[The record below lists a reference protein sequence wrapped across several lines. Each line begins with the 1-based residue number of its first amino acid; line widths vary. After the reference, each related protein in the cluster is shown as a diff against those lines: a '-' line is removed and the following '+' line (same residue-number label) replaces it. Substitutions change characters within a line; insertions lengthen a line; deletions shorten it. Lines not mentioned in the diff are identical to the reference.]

1 MSFTVSL
8 SVLGVQ
14 GRRELDQQDNIP
26 TYNSAIRCL
35 LKKKTTK
42 QKPTTTT
49 NLLRGTKLTSE
60 MGEIILLRKT

>member
-8 SVLGVQ
+8 SVLGGR

-35 LKKKTTK
+35 LKKNNKTKTNNNN
-42 QKPTTTT
+42 KPAKGHKAY
-49 NLLRGTKLTSE
+49 LRNGK
-60 MGEIILLRKT
+60 EIILLRKT

>member
-8 SVLGVQ
+8 SVLGGR

-35 LKKKTTK
+35 LKKKQQNKNQQQQQTC
-42 QKPTTTT
+42 
-49 NLLRGTKLTSE
+49 
-60 MGEIILLRKT
+60 